1 MLRWELERL
10 PHECICKAKQ
20 NIDHILTCKTRRF
33 VTLRHNET
41 VNVTADML
49 SVVCKDVRKE
59 PTLSTLP
66 DSNDE
71 LQPDISV
78 RSFWQRFQRTNVDV
92 RVFYHFTPIYRNQSL
107 ATTMKTTEDQKKRK
121 YKQWIVD
128 GENDS
133 FTPLVF
139 TTNGG
144 MSTETKQFYS
154 STTLWCG
161 SFLKKTSKKSTCAI
175 TIKIIFA
182 FANQI
187 FL

>member
-20 NIDHILTCKTRRF
+20 NIDHVLTCKTGRF

-41 VNVTADML
+41 INVTADML

-78 RSFWQRFQRTNVDV
+78 RSFWQRFQRANVDV
-92 RVFYHFTPIYRNQSL
+92 RVFYHFTPSYRNQ
-107 ATTMKTTEDQKKRK
+107 
-121 YKQWIVD
+121 
-128 GENDS
+128 
-133 FTPLVF
+133 
-139 TTNGG
+139 
-144 MSTETKQFYS
+144 
-154 STTLWCG
+154 
-161 SFLKKTSKKSTCAI
+161 
-175 TIKIIFA
+175 
-182 FANQI
+182 
-187 FL
+187 